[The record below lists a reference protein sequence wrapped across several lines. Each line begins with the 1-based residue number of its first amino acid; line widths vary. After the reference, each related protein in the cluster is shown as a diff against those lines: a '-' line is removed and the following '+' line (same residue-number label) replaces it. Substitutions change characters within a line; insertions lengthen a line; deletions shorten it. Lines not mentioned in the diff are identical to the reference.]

1 MMSLLNNLTQGVIA
15 GLVTGILIWV
25 FRSIWLNILSHIV
38 EDILYRGVR
47 IDGQWL
53 AELEGVESLHKE
65 EIIIKQ
71 YGCRVSGTL
80 KSIEGQ
86 DQGSS
91 YVFSGV
97 FKDLILTATY
107 ESTSHFSTDRGTFTL
122 RLEDNGSYL
131 KGYTVYLGDTNG
143 ELSDAKYIWRK
154 KD

>member
-25 FRSIWLNILSHIV
+25 FRSIWLNILSPIV

-47 IDGQWL
+47 
-53 AELEGVESLHKE
+53 
-65 EIIIKQ
+65 
-71 YGCRVSGTL
+71 
-80 KSIEGQ
+80 IEGQ